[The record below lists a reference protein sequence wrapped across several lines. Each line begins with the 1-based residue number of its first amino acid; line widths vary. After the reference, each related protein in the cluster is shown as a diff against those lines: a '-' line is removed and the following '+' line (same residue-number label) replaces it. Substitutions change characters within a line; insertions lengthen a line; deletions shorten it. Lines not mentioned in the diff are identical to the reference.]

1 MIDYDSVLS
10 PTAVSLPQSAIRKFF
25 DLLSTMDNVVG
36 LTVGQPDFPTPWHIR
51 KAGIESLEKSK
62 TYYTSNS
69 GTLELRAAISDYLLR
84 RFGIAPYD
92 PEKEIIV
99 TVGGSEAIDI
109 SMRAVLV
116 PGDEVIIPNPAFVCY
131 EPLVR
136 MTGATP
142 VIINTRLE
150 DKFKLTPEAL
160 KAAITPRTKLLV
172 LPYPNNPTGAIM
184 SAEELEGIAK
194 VLRDTNILILSD
206 EIYAEMTFGKRHASI
221 VNIPGM
227 RERTILV
234 SGFSKAYAMTGWR
247 LGYLCAPREL
257 TKHILK
263 LHQYAIMCAPTT
275 SQFAAVEAMQNG
287 DSDVEEMVAEYDRR
301 RKYIYE
307 GLKKIGLEVF
317 EPEGA
322 FYIWPKIG
330 DFGLSSGEFCER
342 LLYEKK
348 CAIVPGNAFGSC
360 GEGFARISYAYSV
373 KHITTAL
380 ERIGEF
386 VEELRKDKK

>member
-1 MIDYDSVLS
+1 MINYDSVLS

-184 SAEELEGIAK
+184 SAEELEGIAQ